1 MLFDVWRIINRIF
14 FKQMNSEVKSAGV
27 RLNVVCPAFVDTDL
41 IKEIDDGNCLDVQ
54 KAHKFIEMIGVV
66 S

>member
-1 MLFDVWRIINRIF
+1 
-14 FKQMNSEVKSAGV
+14 MNSEVKSAGV

-41 IKEIDDGNCLDVQ
+41 IKEINDDNCLDVQ